1 MTLESVAKYKL
12 ESTLQCELNES
23 VGFNMDKAMRFIE
36 FQSPDIV
43 YFEGISTK
51 EGLDFL
57 TSLSLKNKT
66 LITEFLADNMEDL
79 RRKFDRSESLITCL
93 IFIHN
98 QHSIEIFDK
107 SALEKYLL

>member
-1 MTLESVAKYKL
+1 
-12 ESTLQCELNES
+12 
-23 VGFNMDKAMRFIE
+23 MRFIE
-36 FQSPDIV
+36 FQSPDII

-57 TSLSLKNKT
+57 TSLSLKDKT
-66 LITEFLADNMEDL
+66 LITEFLAENMEDL
-79 RRKFDRSESLITCL
+79 RRKFDRSEFAMFKSLITCL

-98 QHSIEIFDK
+98 KNSIEIFDK

>member
-51 EGLDFL
+51 EGLDF
-57 TSLSLKNKT
+57 
-66 LITEFLADNMEDL
+66 
-79 RRKFDRSESLITCL
+79 
-93 IFIHN
+93 
-98 QHSIEIFDK
+98 
-107 SALEKYLL
+107 